1 MKFKFKQF
9 KMLRRQKH
17 LILLLV
23 FLFVLGFF
31 IPEIALADVG
41 KAVAQIISSA
51 VINMVNFF
59 AGWILTF
66 LIQALI
72 SVAQYNDFIGSA
84 AVSKGWIIIRDIF
97 NMFFVVILLVIA
109 FATVLKIE
117 RYHYK
122 RLLAGFLIAA
132 VMVNFSKLICGI
144 IIDFAQ
150 ILMLT
155 FVNAFKY
162 VASGNFI
169 DMLGLTKLLAIG
181 SSESVE
187 VSGATIIGATLL
199 GLIMAIVATV
209 VIGVIVIILVF
220 RIVMLWFLVV
230 LSPLAF
236 MATVLPFTQGYARQ
250 WWEKFGKQVIIGP
263 ILAFFLWLSLA
274 VVHQGGIIEDVK
286 MDKYKAEGAKLS
298 PEEERI
304 TEASSPQFMLNFI
317 IGIGMLV
324 GSLMMAQQMGVAGGR
339 LAGSAVGKMQGI
351 ASGIAKAPLKPLKW
365 AGKGVKYGAKAGVKE
380 LESKIGIPLTKDKW
394 KQVFKD
400 RQEWIAE
407 KRDAEF
413 VKKPKK
419 KGLLRYMPRGDMLY
433 KSMTWKGGISAAKRI
448 KLGLA
453 GRADQA
459 RDEANKF
466 EEDIR
471 KQDKELKAKT
481 SESEQDELK
490 DDAERAGRD
499 LRGAE
504 QDIQGFGPEGKMRL
518 PVVEN
523 LLRLLIKQ
531 NKRLKKSDDPEDKKQ
546 AEKNDDLIKD
556 IKLAKTKAE
565 DNALKQGKKPEQGV
579 ITTGDL
585 RSVNQDF
592 YKGNAREFLNKQ
604 KNDAEKHK
612 QELDLKLQ
620 EIEFSETDQLR
631 VNNNLGD
638 LRARIKD
645 IDIDESARDEL
656 EIQLTN
662 LMGLMDKPF
671 EDLTK
676 EQRKKMAD
684 SFWLIQ
690 GKLRGLEED
699 EKIHGEDA
707 EIMLDLTKDSHSRL
721 SKEVITDDDML
732 EMAEGIKE
740 TQGKALDLRADAEII
755 DPTVMTPEQRE
766 ASHRRVY
773 REYEKLKYVD
783 SVEELETLYAK
794 AEKEKDSD
802 LARAVITKLND
813 NGDTNELLKTYG
825 YKQGS
830 VGMGEFAK
838 ERLSKTGKDGKF
850 DLSEQE
856 AFMFMN
862 DLGAQNKLR
871 GRYRFMSPVNRNLK
885 TGLWEQTSA
894 KELERIELIESGKK
908 SAAALLDG
916 SWMGIFTKHE
926 DPVTGERVPLYDAVV
941 EDIFKRSLGNI
952 HYKGIKRGGLQPEI
966 EKNFSHPDVMA
977 SLEQLSSEFTDED
990 LEKFDDV
997 MTYLKGAQA
1006 RNWG

>member
-1 MKFKFKQF
+1 MIDK
-9 KMLRRQKH
+9 
-17 LILLLV
+17 
-23 FLFVLGFF
+23 LFN
-31 IPEIALADVG
+31 
-41 KAVAQIISSA
+41 S
-51 VINMVNFF
+51 
-59 AGWILTF
+59 
-66 LIQALI
+66 
-72 SVAQYNDFIGSA
+72 
-84 AVSKGWIIIRDIF
+84 
-97 NMFFVVILLVIA
+97 
-109 FATVLKIE
+109 
-117 RYHYK
+117 
-122 RLLAGFLIAA
+122 
-132 VMVNFSKLICGI
+132 
-144 IIDFAQ
+144 
-150 ILMLT
+150 
-155 FVNAFKY
+155 
-162 VASGNFI
+162 
-169 DMLGLTKLLAIG
+169 
-181 SSESVE
+181 
-187 VSGATIIGATLL
+187 
-199 GLIMAIVATV
+199 
-209 VIGVIVIILVF
+209 
-220 RIVMLWFLVV
+220 
-230 LSPLAF
+230 
-236 MATVLPFTQGYARQ
+236 
-250 WWEKFGKQVIIGP
+250 
-263 ILAFFLWLSLA
+263 
-274 VVHQGGIIEDVK
+274 
-286 MDKYKAEGAKLS
+286 
-298 PEEERI
+298 
-304 TEASSPQFMLNFI
+304 
-317 IGIGMLV
+317 
-324 GSLMMAQQMGVAGGR
+324 
-339 LAGSAVGKMQGI
+339 
-351 ASGIAKAPLKPLKW
+351 
-365 AGKGVKYGAKAGVKE
+365 
-380 LESKIGIPLTKDKW
+380 
-394 KQVFKD
+394 
-400 RQEWIAE
+400 
-407 KRDAEF
+407 
-413 VKKPKK
+413 
-419 KGLLRYMPRGDMLY
+419 
-433 KSMTWKGGISAAKRI
+433 
-448 KLGLA
+448 
-453 GRADQA
+453 
-459 RDEANKF
+459 
-466 EEDIR
+466 
-471 KQDKELKAKT
+471 
-481 SESEQDELK
+481 
-490 DDAERAGRD
+490 
-499 LRGAE
+499 
-504 QDIQGFGPEGKMRL
+504 
-518 PVVEN
+518 
-523 LLRLLIKQ
+523 
-531 NKRLKKSDDPEDKKQ
+531 
-546 AEKNDDLIKD
+546 
-556 IKLAKTKAE
+556 
-565 DNALKQGKKPEQGV
+565 
-579 ITTGDL
+579 
-585 RSVNQDF
+585 
-592 YKGNAREFLNKQ
+592 
-604 KNDAEKHK
+604 
-612 QELDLKLQ
+612 
-620 EIEFSETDQLR
+620 QLR